1 MTGRDFINPSL
12 IEIRDKYND
21 YENQFKNIAKSW
33 NARIRN
39 FVTESMGVKLNY
51 GNNNSNQVKVAFE
64 PAQNESFF
72 DLILF
77 VAPIFFFNEN
87 P

>member
-1 MTGRDFINPSL
+1 MNMTGRDFINPSL

-72 DLILF
+72 DLIENKY
-77 VAPIFFFNEN
+77 PNIFY
-87 P
+87 